1 MRHRM
6 LMSVIIVIASAVAIT
21 QSNPRVGTWKLN
33 IAKSKYS
40 PDPHHKSQTAKYEMT
55 ADGAFKIT
63 VDTIPAEGEPRHD
76 ETIAKTDGKDYSVK
90 GDEPGA
96 TRAFTRIDDHTWQV
110 VVKQNGNVLT
120 RREVISTDGK
130 TMTVTVTGKNA
141 RGETVN
147 SVVVYDKQ

>member
-1 MRHRM
+1 MRHRI
-6 LMSVIIVIASAVAIT
+6 LLSVTIVLAFAVVAA

-40 PDPHHKSQTAKYEMT
+40 PDPHYKSQTAKYEMI

-63 VDTIPAEGEPRHD
+63 VDTVPAEGEPRHD
-76 ETIAKTDGKDYSVK
+76 ETIAKADGKDYSVK

-110 VVKQNGNVLT
+110 VAKQNGNVLT
-120 RREVISTDGK
+120 RREVISADGK

-141 RGETVN
+141 RGDTVN